1 MAARRCSVCHRTG
14 HDKRRHAGR
23 RQSNPKAMFIRFSV
37 DKNGKRRA
45 WKSYGGSQY
54 LREFPIAVDEAEM
67 LIATGQA
74 TVSGGGKLRAVNPA
88 GIHRMPRAVA
98 LAEIRAEVA
107 KHGQATQHAIRVYT
121 ENRISRDA
129 FNAAVRAGLAQ
140 RARNPATRTAR
151 IVSTPSGVF
160 ILYQLDGSPDGSERA
175 SSLAAARQAMRH
187 GWVKR
192 GASYVY
198 DPERNPDFFRDRF
211 GRPHPVRGTPGYE
224 DAFVGMSRA
233 DKRYLRSGSDQPRG
247 GYTHEAQGRLLRVTA
262 EKRRSTAKRDTSAGE
277 RLARGRTAAQ
287 KQADANRR
295 YRVMGA

>member
-1 MAARRCSVCHRTG
+1 
-14 HDKRRHAGR
+14 
-23 RQSNPKAMFIRFSV
+23 
-37 DKNGKRRA
+37 
-45 WKSYGGSQY
+45 
-54 LREFPIAVDEAEM
+54 
-67 LIATGQA
+67 
-74 TVSGGGKLRAVNPA
+74 
-88 GIHRMPRAVA
+88 MPRAVA

-140 RARNPATRTAR
+140 RARNP
-151 IVSTPSGVF
+151 
-160 ILYQLDGSPDGSERA
+160 
-175 SSLAAARQAMRH
+175 
-187 GWVKR
+187 
-192 GASYVY
+192 
-198 DPERNPDFFRDRF
+198 DFYRDRF

-224 DAFVGMSRA
+224 DAYVGMSRA

-247 GYTHEAQGRLLRVTA
+247 GYTQEAQGRLLRVTA
-262 EKRRSTAKRDTSAGE
+262 EKRRSTAKRDINAGE